1 MSNKPFNNLAHQYT
15 GKIYGITFFAAA
27 FIILCLIAFRLLLIF
42 TYNGEIGGIDNNF
55 VYGVVRSMAGYNIYP
70 NPEAFP
76 YSVNPYSPLY
86 YNLCSLTGNIF
97 NVNIEDPINVYR
109 LCRSVSFAS
118 DLLTCVVFFQT
129 INRLSGTKKETALL
143 ITSVLACLLCY
154 LGYTFSRAD
163 SLFLLFYALLIAT
176 LLKKNINNT
185 ILHVLTLAFLSIACI
200 FSKQNGIIAP
210 VLVATGLLVD
220 NRIKLIVWYFL
231 FFSILIASLL
241 FFYINIVGYTDLLQH
256 IVSGINN
263 QIDLSWFY
271 VTIFK
276 RLADSLIIIILYAGL
291 ILSIKW
297 LLGRTA
303 SYQKKLSF
311 LYIFQTIF
319 SLGISLKWGSSVGYF
334 NESFVL
340 ALMLISYY
348 AAQENKIWVKKFL
361 MVSLPLYLL
370 FFIHVCAQN
379 YLFFI
384 QDQKEKKQI
393 YLQQKEIR
401 TYLQPKLSGKY
412 LLDLGN
418 ENGNFFKTLFYKES
432 FVPNYDAVSCCT
444 FPRNTFNYSAML
456 NDLQNGNVKFLIIPE
471 KDSIHEIWGIS
482 IDQFIKDTIIHG
494 QRILSF
500 TGSDNNNRFN

>member
-1 MSNKPFNNLAHQYT
+1 MSNKTFNNLAHQYT

-27 FIILCLIAFRLLLIF
+27 FVILCLTAFRLLLIF

-55 VYGVVRSMAGYNIYP
+55 VYGVVRAMAGYNIYP

-86 YNLCSLTGNIF
+86 YNLCSLTGKIF

-109 LCRSVSFAS
+109 LCRSASFAC
-118 DLLTCVVFFQT
+118 DLLTCVIFFQT
-129 INRLSGTKKETALL
+129 IKKISGVKKETALL
-143 ITSVLACLLCY
+143 ATSVLACLLCY

-163 SLFLLFYALLIAT
+163 SLFLLFYVLLIAT
-176 LLKKNINNT
+176 LLKQNRNNT
-185 ILHVLTLAFLSIACI
+185 ILHVLTLAVLSIACI

-210 VLVATGLLVD
+210 VLVVTGLLIDKKV
-220 NRIKLIVWYFL
+220 KLILWYLL
-231 FFSILIASLL
+231 FFSVLITATL
-241 FFYINIVGYTDLLQH
+241 FIYTEIVGYTDLLKH

-276 RLADSLIIIILYAGL
+276 RLTDSLLILILYAGL

-297 LLGRTA
+297 LPGRTGTF
-303 SYQKKLSF
+303 QRKLSF

-340 ALMLISYY
+340 ALMLITYY
-348 AAQENKIWVKKFL
+348 AAQEEEIWVKKFL
-361 MVSLPLYLL
+361 VVSLPLYLL
-370 FFIHVCAQN
+370 FFIHICAQN

-384 QDQKEKKQI
+384 QDQIEKKQI

-418 ENGNFFKTLFYKES
+418 ENGNFFKTLFYKGS

-444 FPRNTFNYSAML
+444 FPRKTFNYSAML

-471 KDSIHEIWGIS
+471 KESIHEIWGIS
-482 IDQFIKDTIIHG
+482 IDQFKKDTVMHG
-494 QRILSF
+494 QSILRF
-500 TGSDNNNRFN
+500 VGPDNNSRFN